1 MYLSFDPGMTTGIA
15 YFDENGKETF
25 KLQVH
30 GIEELYMWIHSF
42 LEPFD
47 TMIYEAYVIRPNVPH
62 GGDEVPAAQVI
73 GILKG
78 FAFANNKVLIKQL
91 AHERIPAYA
100 WQGKVYNPKSHP
112 KDSDQESALA
122 HGLVYLVRN
131 KVVDAND
138 LRPVPRQRT

>member
-15 YFDENGKETF
+15 YFNEKGEVEFIT
-25 KLQVH
+25 QIQ
-30 GIEELYMWIHSF
+30 GIEELYVWLHSF
-42 LEPFD
+42 ALPFD
-47 TMIYEAYVIRPNVPH
+47 FMIYEAYVIRPNVPH
-62 GGDEVPAAQVI
+62 GGDEVPAAQII

-78 FAFANNKVLIKQL
+78 FAYANNKVLVKQL

-122 HGLVYLVRN
+122 HGYVYLVRN
-131 KVVDAND
+131 KVVKVND
-138 LRPVPRQRT
+138 LLPVQK